1 MEGRIRCPGKDLV
14 VMLTPISSTSMK
26 RARLDGVRQ
35 IKAATMPVR
44 EQALR
49 ELLAWAV
56 PSLAKTQAA
65 NEQFDGEEAVEGP
78 PWHDP
83 QAYMQS
89 WIGAWLS
96 ETRASLVAE
105 AERSSSPSE
114 TVVIEFDANRAGT
127 FCSAICDGLRTAG
140 EFDVVELC
148 GSSWRVLAMVV
159 TASRRGR
166 PTRLTLAKARVAEL
180 SLPSE
185 VRVEKVAARV
195 VQSLTPAMRELD
207 AIVGFAKLPLS
218 LRQALLQQSESFVDP
233 APGSADS
240 EAGRDATADAAL
252 VAALGARLSEKCGP
266 GLAAHVCAHTNAS
279 QLEAIV
285 AAAAPFERPAGRF
298 LLIKGPPGTGKT
310 STTALALNAVH
321 VKQFNRYYEAVRRA
335 ASAGEAPVSGGA
347 SSSVARL
354 VAGETSDEPE
364 SWLSRLREA
373 RPRVLVCAPSNVAVD
388 NVVAKIVEGGFV
400 GGDGSKYRPDVVRV
414 GRAAAG
420 AASLDARVDELL
432 TEPRTALQE
441 HKERA
446 EREAKRCARAA
457 DAARKRLRLFT
468 ASSPPWL
475 PIGWEARV
483 EPLRPH
489 NEGPD
494 KPFVYYVDHAAKLT
508 SREAPCVSPGDD
520 TNPLERCSPEFDV
533 VLSDLHRHLEAWT
546 RARGRAQACA
556 CALARYDAFTPGD
569 VIRRQLAARLLDD
582 AEIVC
587 ATLHG
592 SGHQSVKDARRFKC
606 VVVDEAA
613 NALETAILVPLASL
627 DQDACADS
635 NTASVVLVGDPQ
647 QLAATRKA
655 RRNAWAGASLFER
668 LEPVAKCILLNTQ
681 YRMHPGISKFASDTF
696 YKGKLKDGQAALNTT
711 TDPRFR
717 WREKAPAFAPL
728 AFLDLATSA
737 EEATHSS
744 RANRPEARLAAAAY
758 ATLLNRF
765 DASKQRL
772 PSVALVA
779 FYREQLTELERALR
793 LACPDLPQPEINTVD
808 AFQGREKDVVI
819 VSCVRAD
826 ADGVGFLKDARRLNV
841 ALTRAKYV
849 CLVIGRK
856 PTLMTDPLWR
866 RLLDYAQRSNA
877 LFAVPHPEADLLR
890 LRPATSPDQ
899 HDYSPSHA
907 RDRDDFIEDG
917 QVVGGHATPGSA
929 LSQAAPGAG
938 KLLQVQAPNSHDAI
952 VSSSKVRPHIS
963 HLL

>member
-1 MEGRIRCPGKDLV
+1 
-14 VMLTPISSTSMK
+14 MK
-26 RARLDGVRQ
+26 RARLDGVSL
-35 IKAATMPVR
+35 IKAPAMPIR

-49 ELLAWAV
+49 ELLAWAM
-56 PSLAKTQAA
+56 PSLTTAQAA
-65 NEQFDGEEAVEGP
+65 NDQLDGEEAVEGP
-78 PWHDP
+78 PWHDA
-83 QAYMQS
+83 QAYMES

-96 ETRASLVAE
+96 ETRASLLAE
-105 AERSSSPSE
+105 AERSSSSSE
-114 TVVIEFDANRAGT
+114 TVAIELDSNRAGT
-127 FCSAICDGLRTAG
+127 FCNAMCDGLRNAS

-159 TASRRGR
+159 TVSRRGR

-185 VRVEKVAARV
+185 VRVDNVAARV

-207 AIVGFAKLPLS
+207 AIVGFNKLPRS
-218 LRQALLQQSESFVDP
+218 LRHALLQPSESFIDP
-233 APGSADS
+233 APVSAGS
-240 EAGRDATADAAL
+240 DAENYANANAAN
-252 VAALGARLSEKCGP
+252 VAALRARLSEMCGP
-266 GLAAHVCAHTNAS
+266 GLAAHVSTRTNAS

-285 AAAAPFERPAGRF
+285 AAAAPFEEPAGHF
-298 LLIKGPPGTGKT
+298 VLIKGPPGTGKT

-335 ASAGEAPVSGGA
+335 ASAGEALSNCGA

-354 VAGETSDEPE
+354 VAGETCGEPE
-364 SWLSRLREA
+364 TWLSRLREA
-373 RPRVLVCAPSNVAVD
+373 RPRILVCAPSNVAVD
-388 NVVAKIVEGGFV
+388 NVVAKIVVGGFA
-400 GGDGSKYRPDVVRV
+400 GGEGSPYRPDVVRV

-420 AASLDARVDELL
+420 AASLDSRVDELL
-432 TEPRTALQE
+432 SEPKNALQE

-446 EREAKRCARAA
+446 EREAKRCAKAA
-457 DAARKRLRLFT
+457 DAARRRLRLFT
-468 ASSPPWL
+468 ANSPPWL
-475 PIGWEARV
+475 PLGWEARV

-489 NEGPD
+489 NDGPD

-508 SREAPCVSPGDD
+508 SRNAPCVSPGDD
-520 TNPLERCSPEFDV
+520 TTPLERCSPEFDV
-533 VLSDLHRHLEAWT
+533 VLGDLHRHLEAWT

-556 CALARYDAFTPGD
+556 CALARYDTFTPGD
-569 VIRRQLAARLLDD
+569 AVRRQLAARLLDD

-613 NALETAILVPLASL
+613 NALETAILVPFASL
-627 DQDACADS
+627 DEDACADV
-635 NTASVVLVGDPQ
+635 TTPSVVLVGDPQ

-668 LEPVAKCILLNTQ
+668 LEPIAKCILLDTQ

-696 YKGKLKDGQAALNTT
+696 YKSKLKDGQAALNTT

-744 RANRPEARLAAAAY
+744 RANRSEARLAAAAY
-758 ATLLNRF
+758 ATLLKEF
-765 DASKQRL
+765 DTAKQRH

-793 LACPDLPQPEINTVD
+793 VACPDLPTPEINTVD

-826 ADGVGFLKDARRLNV
+826 ADGVGFLRDARRLNV
-841 ALTRAKYV
+841 ALTRAKYI

-866 RLLDYAQRSNA
+866 RLLDYAEHNDA
-877 LFAVPHPEADLLR
+877 LIAVPHPEADLLR
-890 LRPATSPDQ
+890 LRPATFPDQ
-899 HDYSPSHA
+899 HDHVHA
-907 RDRDDFIEDG
+907 RSSDEFIEDG
-917 QVVGGHATPGSA
+917 QVVGGDATQHAVSYH
-929 LSQAAPGAG
+929 AAPDTG
-938 KLLQVQAPNSHDAI
+938 KLLQIPT
-952 VSSSKVRPHIS
+952 
-963 HLL
+963 